1 MARSRAHSDDD
12 DPDVVDVDSIDSRV
26 TDVSLAT
33 ASAAVE
39 VEDALLAEYG
49 VVSSSQQR
57 YVAFQQVVVSG
68 VGFAWLPEAPR
79 GNGADTIVERGHIAP
94 AQEFAAALGL
104 DEIRHGAPRR
114 HVAAAGHGYSLG
126 HQEIAVDREDGEQYG
141 AYQQVVGGVFG
152 ELRDESYET
161 TESADELEEEEIII
175 ILMMFLALVTTF
187 GTLDW
192 RSLRAPPSENI
203 TVRSN
208 FIAILKEQR
217 SPTAYRKL
225 PCSPKSFMRYAPFWN
240 LDTTEKM
247 DSPAKTYSDGD
258 GIGGA
263 ASQLGMSRPAA
274 SRYIK
279 KLEGLLFEMMDSA
292 IYVPAPT
299 ADSEWSALVMNV
311 NPNYRNALGSELAG
325 LWPLLCDVF
334 SLRPGCTGE
343 AITESGTG
351 GADLPSSGESESG
364 EYNGSDGD
372 CSDTPSEARAKAK
385 AVAKEKNSVIGSVK
399 APARSVQQIRLI
411 SSMES
416 AHAAQQATS
425 QALLQGISGLHQLT
439 EKLYQVIPKGT
450 TQTGAD

>member
-68 VGFAWLPEAPR
+68 IGFAWLPEAPR

-203 TVRSN
+203 T
-208 FIAILKEQR
+208 
-217 SPTAYRKL
+217 
-225 PCSPKSFMRYAPFWN
+225 
-240 LDTTEKM
+240 
-247 DSPAKTYSDGD
+247 DGD

>member
-68 VGFAWLPEAPR
+68 IGFAWLPEAPR

-217 SPTAYRKL
+217 SPTAKDGL
-225 PCSPKSFMRYAPFWN
+225 PGKNLQCSFDWGLAV
-240 LDTTEKM
+240 LL
-247 DSPAKTYSDGD
+247 TYYGNGCGQDGD